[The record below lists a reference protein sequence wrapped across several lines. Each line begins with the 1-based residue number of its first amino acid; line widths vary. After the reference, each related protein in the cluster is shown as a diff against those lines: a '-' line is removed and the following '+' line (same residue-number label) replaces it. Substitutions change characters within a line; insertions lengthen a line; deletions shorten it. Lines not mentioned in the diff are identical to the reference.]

1 MERAFIVAQVAR
13 KEEQLPPL
21 QWDPGSAHDVLS
33 AKSCGRNIFRL
44 LFWCFSA
51 QNVRQFPE
59 GSKHAIPPK
68 ESSPVSKPNLPQVLL
83 CQYSRIPD
91 IWLLPEIETQVAE
104 RFCLVIDLDETLI
117 HSSFKPIDNA
127 DFIVPLKIEGVAQQA
142 YVFKRP
148 YVDEF
153 LQRMGEL
160 FECVLFTASL
170 AKYADPVT
178 DLLDKWGVFRA
189 RLFRESCV
197 FHQGSYVKDLSRLGR
212 DLNKIVIIDNSPAS
226 YIFHPDNAIVL
237 LPEECYSGSSLC
249 SSVIS
254 LPPEDFLV
262 SLCPAAFVVV
272 FHLI

>member
-127 DFIVPLKIEGVAQQA
+127 DFIVPLKIEGVAQQ
-142 YVFKRP
+142 
-148 YVDEF
+148 
-153 LQRMGEL
+153 
-160 FECVLFTASL
+160 
-170 AKYADPVT
+170 YADPVT